1 MNPEDFPVMV
11 EAFELHSACVAI
23 EINLSCPNVIGKAQ
37 VGYDFD
43 DTRDVLEKVCRYKN
57 RLAFG
62 VKLPPYFDFA
72 YYEMMVKV
80 LLDFPI
86 DFITCINTV
95 GNTLILDPIHHKP
108 VLKPK
113 WGFGGLAWPVV
124 KPIALANVR
133 KFYELIGDKIQIVGC
148 GGVTNGIDAYEYALC
163 WASAV
168 QMATAYNEEGYG
180 VFGRVKQE
188 AQEYTHKQGWEN
200 IDAAKGKLQVL

>member
-1 MNPEDFPVMV
+1 MSFFQKFAVMNASGPLCTTLEELEKIATSESDYVVMKSATLEPREGNEEPRYYVFPGGSINSMGLPNLGYQKYIKFSHILAEKYSKPIIGSLIAMNPEDFPVMV

-113 WGFGGLAWPVV
+113 
-124 KPIALANVR
+124 
-133 KFYELIGDKIQIVGC
+133 
-148 GGVTNGIDAYEYALC
+148 
-163 WASAV
+163 
-168 QMATAYNEEGYG
+168 
-180 VFGRVKQE
+180 
-188 AQEYTHKQGWEN
+188 
-200 IDAAKGKLQVL
+200 